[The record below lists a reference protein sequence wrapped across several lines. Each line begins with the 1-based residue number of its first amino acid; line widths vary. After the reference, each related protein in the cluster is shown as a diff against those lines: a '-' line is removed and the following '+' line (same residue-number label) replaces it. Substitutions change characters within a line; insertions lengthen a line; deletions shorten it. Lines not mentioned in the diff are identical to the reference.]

1 MQQFHALKRDLLE
14 PVPTEVQHLQLQ
26 GAELFGQREL
36 VQAVVL
42 GDERLQPAQAGN
54 AFADGRQ
61 PVVADVQKLEV
72 GEKADRR
79 GQGS

>member
-1 MQQFHALKRDLLE
+1 MEQFHALKWDLLE
-14 PVPTEVQHLQLQ
+14 SIPTKVQHLQLQ

-36 VQAVVL
+36 IQTVVL
-42 GDERLQPAQAGN
+42 GYERLQAGQSGN

-61 PVVADVQKLEV
+61 SVVAYVQKLEV

-79 GQGS
+79 G

>member
-1 MQQFHALKRDLLE
+1 MEQFHALKRDLLE
-14 PVPTEVQHLQLQ
+14 SVPTKVQHLQPQ

-42 GDERLQPAQAGN
+42 GYERLQPGQSGN

-61 PVVADVQKLEV
+61 SVVADVQKLEV

-79 GQGS
+79 GKGS